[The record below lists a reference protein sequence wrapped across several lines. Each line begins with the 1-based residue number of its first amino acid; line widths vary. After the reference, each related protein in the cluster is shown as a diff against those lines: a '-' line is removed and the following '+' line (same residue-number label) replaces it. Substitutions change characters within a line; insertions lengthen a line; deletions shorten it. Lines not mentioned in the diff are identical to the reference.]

1 MSNNKEKENSLKN
14 EIEYEISKMSLEE
27 LIYLELN
34 SNMYIYKKLSPK
46 IEQLK
51 KLGNEINS
59 MEEEFNLLK
68 FQKNDFDNNIK
79 EQIENNSTLINKL
92 LEEKKILD
100 SKVTKNEFIKLLND
114 ELKNFDNPESC
125 FNRFKDGIIDYNEFK
140 RQYLKLGKDKN
151 YYYYKLISDI
161 INS

>member
-14 EIEYEISKMSLEE
+14 EIEYEINKMSLEE

-34 SNMYIYKKLSPK
+34 SSMYIYKKLSPK

-68 FQKNDFDNNIK
+68 FQKNDFDNNLK
-79 EQIENNSTLINKL
+79 EQIENNSTLINNL

-100 SKVTKNEFIKLLND
+100 SKVSKNEFIKLLND
-114 ELKNFDNPESC
+114 ELKKFDNPESC

-151 YYYYKLISDI
+151 YYYYKLISDV

>member
-14 EIEYEISKMSLEE
+14 EIEYEINKMSLEE

-68 FQKNDFDNNIK
+68 FQKNDFDNNLK
-79 EQIENNSTLINKL
+79 EQIENNSTLINNL

-114 ELKNFDNPESC
+114 ELKKFDNPESC

-140 RQYLKLGKDKN
+140 KQYLKLGKDKN
-151 YYYYKLISDI
+151 YYYYKLISDV